1 MTETVRLAKHLAG
14 LLQCSRREAEQY
26 IEGGWV
32 SVAGQVVEEPGHRV
46 SPEDRVE
53 LSPHATLE
61 DIKPVTILLHKP
73 AGHDAN
79 ETLDSARELI
89 RAGTQASD
97 DRSGQRFLKKH
108 LSNLTLV
115 TPLETQASGL
125 VVYSQEYSVTRK
137 LVDASRNIE
146 HEYVVEVAGDM
157 APDGLARLA
166 HGLSWQGMPLDPI
179 KVSWQSETRLRFAL
193 KTPPAGLI
201 AYMCGEVGLQVVSIK
216 RLRVGRVPMAG
227 LPAGQWRYRL
237 GYERF

>member
-1 MTETVRLAKHLAG
+1 MTESVRLAKHLAG
-14 LLQCSRREAEQY
+14 LLQCSRREAVQY

-53 LSPHATLE
+53 VSPNARLE

-73 AGHDAN
+73 AGSNAD
-79 ETLDSARELI
+79 EDPDIVRELI
-89 RAGTQASD
+89 RADTQASD
-97 DRSGQRFLKKH
+97 DRAGLRFLKKH
-108 LSNLTLV
+108 VSNLTLV
-115 TPLETQASGL
+115 TPLEPHASGL

-137 LVDASRNIE
+137 LVEASRNIE
-146 HEYVVEVAGDM
+146 HEYVVDVAGEM

-166 HGLSWQGMPLDPI
+166 HGLSWRGVPLAPI

-201 AYMCGEVGLQVVSIK
+201 AWMCGEVGLQVSSIK
-216 RLRVGRVPMAG
+216 RLRIGRVSMAG
-227 LPAGQWRYRL
+227 LPPGQWRYRL

>member
-32 SVAGQVVEEPGHRV
+32 SVGGQVVEEPGHRV
-46 SPEDRVE
+46 SPEDKVE

-73 AGHDAN
+73 AGHDAD
-79 ETLDSARELI
+79 EAARELI
-89 RAGTQASD
+89 RAETQASD

-115 TPLETQASGL
+115 TPLESHASGL

-166 HGLSWQGMPLDPI
+166 HGLSWQGAPLDAI

-201 AYMCGEVGLQVVSIK
+201 AHMCGEVGLQVVSIK

-227 LPAGQWRYRL
+227 LPVGQWRYRL

>member
-1 MTETVRLAKHLAG
+1 MTETIRLAKHLAG

-32 SVAGQVVEEPGHRV
+32 SVAGQIVEEPGHRV
-46 SPEDRVE
+46 SPGDRVE
-53 LSPHATLE
+53 VSPHATLD
-61 DIKPVTILLHKP
+61 DIRPVTILLHKP

-79 ETLDSARELI
+79 ESLDSARDLI
-89 RAGTQASD
+89 RAETLASD

-115 TPLETQASGL
+115 APLESMASGL
-125 VVYSQEYSVTRK
+125 VVYSQEYSVTRR

-146 HEYVVEVAGDM
+146 HEYVVDVAGDL

-166 HGLSWQGMPLDPI
+166 QGLSWRGMPLEPI
-179 KVSWQSETRLRFAL
+179 KVSWQSENRLRFAL

-201 AYMCGEVGLQVVSIK
+201 AHLCSEVGLQALAIK
-216 RLRVGRVPMAG
+216 RLRIGRLPMAG